1 MRNKDLYPFF
11 VIALSGKKGSGKDTV
26 ADMLQF
32 YFKLYH
38 GEETTKHAFADPVRK
53 IAGIVA
59 SVDDV
64 YFEDRDLKEQP
75 IFFDDSNRTPRD
87 YLRLVGQALKSAID
101 EDIWVRLLG
110 RSAFVYM
117 TSSCIVTDVRFRN
130 ELDFVKE
137 NGAFVIK
144 IERDDNMSDNDVSET
159 EMDSFKDEEF
169 DLIIKNNGDK
179 EELSKTISNF
189 VKHFKFK

>member
-87 YLRLVGQALKSAID
+87 YLRLVGQALKSAIGQ
-101 EDIWVRLLG
+101 DIWIRLLG
-110 RSAFVYM
+110 ESAFAYM

-130 ELDFVKE
+130 ELEFVKE
-137 NGAFVIK
+137 NGAFLIK
-144 IERDDNMSDNDVSET
+144 IERDDNIGDNDVSET
-159 EMDSFKDEEF
+159 EMDEFKDEEF

>member
-110 RSAFVYM
+110 RSAFAYM
-117 TSSCIVTDVRFRN
+117 TASCRVTDVRFRN

-159 EMDSFKDEEF
+159 DMDSFKDEEF

>member
-38 GEETTKHAFADPVRK
+38 DKEVEKHAFADPVRE
-53 IAGIVA
+53 IAGLV
-59 SVDDV
+59 SGVGES
-64 YFEDRDLKEQP
+64 YFKHRDLKEQP
-75 IFFDDSNRTPRD
+75 IFDDPCDRSPRD
-87 YLRLVGQALKSAID
+87 YLRLVGQGLKSTLGQDVWIH
-101 EDIWVRLLG
+101 LLG
-110 RSAFVYM
+110 SKVFAFQ
-117 TSSCIVTDVRFRN
+117 SENCIVTDVRFRN

-137 NGAFVIK
+137 NGAFLIK
-144 IERDDNMSDNDVSET
+144 VERNGCKGDNDVSET
-159 EMDSFKDEEF
+159 EMDGFKDEEF

>member
-110 RSAFVYM
+110 RSAFAYM

-169 DLIIKNNGDK
+169 DLIIKNNGTR
-179 EELSKTISNF
+179 EELSETISNF
-189 VKHFKFK
+189 VKNLKIK